1 MSYGPISWLG
11 NRPESEVPWLIRQ
24 QSRRSSVFEANIAAV
39 LIVCLLVVVAMGVHI
54 AIALGMTSALG
65 VLLVTD
71 GNFDVVLKMLAS
83 TAYESLRSY
92 EFAVI
97 PLCFL
102 GTVTPSEIPGMSTT
116 EIFVWFLVA
125 FGLFRFFDVVKPF
138 GIRASQRLP
147 RGWGIV
153 VDDALAALCVCG
165 CLNLVWR
172 WLGPGHEIPFQLTQT
187 L

>member
-1 MSYGPISWLG
+1 MTLDRRGGGCDWVRFLATLGPIGKSPVAPGTAGSLVGFAVYAWVGFALG
-11 NRPESEVPWLIRQ
+11 LPDYVYWILC
-24 QSRRSSVFEANIAAV
+24 AV
-39 LIVCLLVVVAMGVHI
+39 LPVLAVPLCYAAEKSIGRKDPPEIVL
-54 AIALGMTSALG
+54 
-65 VLLVTD
+65 D
-71 GNFDVVLKMLAS
+71 
-83 TAYESLRSY
+83 
-92 EFAVI
+92 EFSVI

-116 EIFVWFLVA
+116 ETFVWFLVA

-172 WLGPGHEIPFQLTQT
+172 WLGPGHEFPFQLTQT